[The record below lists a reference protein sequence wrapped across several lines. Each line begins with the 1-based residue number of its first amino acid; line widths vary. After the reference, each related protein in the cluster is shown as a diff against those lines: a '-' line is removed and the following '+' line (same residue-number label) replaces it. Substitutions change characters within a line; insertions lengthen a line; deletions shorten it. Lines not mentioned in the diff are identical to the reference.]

1 MQSVAVGSVVTFMF
15 HVIII
20 FVIESQAI
28 SGRPNIFSSEAIM
41 PSYGPIAPDQSAV
54 TINYLLDSGV
64 FVI

>member
-28 SGRPNIFSSEAIM
+28 SGRPNIVSSEAIM
-41 PSYGPIAPDQSAV
+41 PSYGPIPERGHD
-54 TINYLLDSGV
+54 
-64 FVI
+64 